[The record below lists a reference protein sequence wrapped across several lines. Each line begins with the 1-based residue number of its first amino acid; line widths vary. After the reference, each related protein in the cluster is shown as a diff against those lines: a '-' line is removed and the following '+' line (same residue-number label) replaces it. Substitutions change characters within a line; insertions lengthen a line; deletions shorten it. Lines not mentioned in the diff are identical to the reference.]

1 MKRSLFAVML
11 LATLAGCASQNWE
24 NRVACSADKQEA
36 YTVSK
41 YYRLGVASQIA
52 KADALVI
59 CEGGKK

>member
-1 MKRSLFAVML
+1 MKALIVLALAASLSA
-11 LATLAGCASQNWE
+11 CASQKWE

-41 YYRLGVASQIA
+41 YLRLGVASQIA

-59 CEGGKK
+59 CGEKK